1 MRRILA
7 VLALMS
13 LLASYLAFT
22 ALPASAADQVCWT
35 SQFIY
40 RNDTAMPG
48 DVTVTLRDSPLT
60 ASYSETFTLQP
71 GEQKTAAVYG
81 LFSSTA
87 GGFSSTA
94 QSLSLT
100 FVGFGDFGEVP
111 LSNCITET
119 PSSPIG
125 SINDGRINAYDL
137 GAPLAAYCTAD
148 HGMEVWDID
157 AAGNGALAFTVT
169 QDQIVSGLNDASAS
183 GQNTLVGQGL
193 GDSLYATIEGQLILF
208 GPDLREPGKVYQF
221 ATTGARCG

>member
-48 DVTVTLRDSPLT
+48 DVTIDLHDNPQT
-60 ASYSETFTLQP
+60 AYYSETVTLQP
-71 GEQKTAAVYG
+71 GVQMTVAIYG
-81 LFSSTA
+81 LFPSTS
-87 GGFSSTA
+87 GGFSSSA
-94 QSLSLT
+94 NSSSMT

-157 AAGNGALAFTVT
+157 AAGDGTLAFTVT
-169 QDQIVSGLNDASAS
+169 QDQIVSGLNDASTS

-193 GDSLYATIEGQLILF
+193 GDSLYATSAGQLILM

-221 ATTGARCG
+221 ATTGERCG